1 MTRRRGD
8 RMVLGGVQGRES
20 LVEVVL
26 HRGILA
32 GNARICPLRNA
43 VIPSTHG
50 IPTQRRV
57 DRRGSVSQFPP
68 SKKLRQSPFG
78 LNAGQVQEKT
88 MTDQARSPHTADRVG
103 QEDADT
109 SAAQDKGKDS
119 QNARTRLAAAA
130 FEVADEGILILDASY
145 RVLELN
151 EAFCRL
157 SGYSRPDIVGRDI
170 MELASSPDLREQF
183 LAIHEALRQEGCWQ
197 GELVEARKD
206 GQLYPQWVRLRVTRD
221 EQGEIANIIA
231 FISDVSQR
239 HQVEERLRYLTHYD
253 ELTGLANRSQLLE
266 QLQEACLHIR
276 PGSSLTLL
284 YIDLDRF
291 KILNDSLGHE
301 VADRLLYEI
310 SRRLV
315 QTVPNAEAIARLSGD
330 EFAILLDTHQS
341 LSSLSQIGSKLLSKI
356 RKPILIENRELVIS
370 ASIGISLMP
379 EHARDP
385 SALLRR
391 ANIAMQQAKHL
402 GGNTLQ
408 FFTDGLRASSL
419 EKLQME
425 HELRKAISSEQLE
438 VFYQPRL
445 DLHSKRIEAVEALVR
460 WRHPERGL
468 IAPGQFIDLAEE
480 TGLIIPLGEQVLRQ
494 ACQQAHQWRQA
505 GEVDLRVSVNLS
517 VKQLRQGN
525 FVSLVRQVL
534 EETGLP
540 PERLEL
546 ELTESQLLDDIDN
559 AINICRQLRTLGV
572 QLAIDDFGT
581 GYSSLSYL
589 KRFPV
594 NYVKIDRSFISELD
608 LTPEGAA
615 IAQAIIAMV
624 HALGLKVV
632 AEGVE
637 TQAQMDFLTE
647 QGCDEV
653 QGYLLCKP
661 VEAPKLLAFIKSLH

>member
-1 MTRRRGD
+1 
-8 RMVLGGVQGRES
+8 
-20 LVEVVL
+20 
-26 HRGILA
+26 
-32 GNARICPLRNA
+32 
-43 VIPSTHG
+43 
-50 IPTQRRV
+50 
-57 DRRGSVSQFPP
+57 
-68 SKKLRQSPFG
+68 
-78 LNAGQVQEKT
+78 
-88 MTDQARSPHTADRVG
+88 MTDQARSPHTPDRVG

-109 SAAQDKGKDS
+109 SAARDKGKDS
-119 QNARTRLAAAA
+119 QSERTRLAAAA
-130 FEVADEGILILDASY
+130 FEVAAEGILILDASY

-157 SGYSRPDIVGRDI
+157 SGYSRQDIVGRDI
-170 MELASSPDLREQF
+170 MELTSSPDLREQF
-183 LAIHEALRQEGCWQ
+183 LTIHEALQQEGCWQ
-197 GELVEARKD
+197 GELVESRKD
-206 GQLYPQWVRLRVTRD
+206 GQLYPQWVRLRVARD
-221 EQGEIANIIA
+221 ERGEITNIIA
-231 FISDVSQR
+231 FVSDVSQR
-239 HQVEERLRYLTHYD
+239 RQVEERLRYLTHYD
-253 ELTGLANRSQLLE
+253 ELTGLANRRQLQE
-266 QLQEACLHIR
+266 QLQEACQHIR

-301 VADRLLYEI
+301 VADRLLYQI
-310 SRRLV
+310 SRRLMH
-315 QTVPNAEAIARLSGD
+315 TLPNAEAIARLSGD

-341 LSSLSQIGSKLLSKI
+341 LSSLSQIGRKLLSKI

-385 SALLRR
+385 SDLLRR

-408 FFTDGLRASSL
+408 FFTDGLRTSSL

-425 HELRKAISSEQLE
+425 HELRKALSSGQLE

-460 WRHPERGL
+460 WRHPEHGL

-494 ACQQAHQWRQA
+494 ACQQTHQWRQA
-505 GEVDLRVSVNLS
+505 GEADLRVSVNLS

-534 EETGLP
+534 EETGLA

-559 AINICRQLRTLGV
+559 AINICRQLRALGV

-608 LTPEGAA
+608 LTDEGAA
-615 IAQAIIAMV
+615 IARAIIAMV
-624 HALGLKVV
+624 HALGLKAV

-637 TQAQMDFLTE
+637 IQAQMDFLAA

-661 VEAPKLLAFIKSLH
+661 VEAARLLEFIRAHGLLP